1 VFLTVS
7 LLLAVAW
14 ARKETVLHTFCTDGE
29 PCTDGAQ
36 PFAGLVFDRE
46 GNLYATTYTG
56 GRYGG
61 TIFKVTTS
69 GTETVLYD
77 FCSQDNCTD
86 GQFPYAGLVF
96 DAEGNAYGTTSW
108 GGDSSC
114 NLPYGCGVV
123 FKLTPSGTE
132 TVLHTFTGTPDGQF
146 PMAGLIFDES
156 GNLYGTT
163 YEGGISGSGAVFK
176 VTPSGEETI
185 LYSFGSQCYCPELYY
200 PYAGLVLDKKGN
212 LYGTTR
218 YGGVFEFFCHYG
230 CGEVFKVDPSGKET
244 VLHTFC
250 HSPVERCVDGAI
262 PFAGLAPDKKGNFYG
277 TTTSGAYGPGAVF
290 KITPSGKETILYN
303 FKDGHSGDGVLPEAG
318 LVFDAKGNLYGT
330 TERGGVYNAGTV
342 FKITPSGKETVLYS
356 FTGGTDGAN
365 PVSGLLLDKKGTLY
379 GTTSAGGSDGTCNA
393 PYGCGVVFKLTP

>member
-1 VFLTVS
+1 MLLSTFRLTRSAALVFLAVN
-7 LLLAVAW
+7 LLLGAAW
-14 ARKETVLHTFCTDGE
+14 ARKETVLHTFCTEGE

-36 PFAGLVFDRE
+36 PYAGLVF
-46 GNLYATTYTG
+46 GPNGYLYGTTGSG
-56 GRYGG
+56 GKYYGG
-61 TIFKVTTS
+61 IVFKATAS

-218 YGGVFEFFCHYG
+218 YGAFSSSSAITVVARSLRWIRRARRRCCTPFVIRRWNAAWTGLNPSLDLSPIKRETFMAQPP
-230 CGEVFKVDPSGKET
+230 KVLTAPVPS
-244 VLHTFC
+244 
-250 HSPVERCVDGAI
+250 SR
-262 PFAGLAPDKKGNFYG
+262 
-277 TTTSGAYGPGAVF
+277 
-290 KITPSGKETILYN
+290 
-303 FKDGHSGDGVLPEAG
+303 
-318 LVFDAKGNLYGT
+318 
-330 TERGGVYNAGTV
+330 
-342 FKITPSGKETVLYS
+342 
-356 FTGGTDGAN
+356 
-365 PVSGLLLDKKGTLY
+365 
-379 GTTSAGGSDGTCNA
+379 
-393 PYGCGVVFKLTP
+393 